1 MKKIIAAIVLFSML
15 FMATPF
21 AVQAQDMARVTVSI
35 LSLKGISSDACGGK
49 MSFFGKFRIGAVVK
63 EFPGLNFFSRP
74 QVLIPV
80 TQFSTT
86 TRLDFI
92 TVSIEVWDGDDRFC
106 GGGDDKVCVDGR
118 SNVITK
124 TFSTLENKNQDFTSV
139 GTCIVSG
146 TSGTEKGE
154 IKYNIT
160 IEPTRTAYIK
170 QGNWRQVK
178 QETKTGNGEWGPLVP
193 TLVQPPCASLDDYHV
208 FRANGAYEINEGDSR
223 CSPTDPQIKVTGN
236 WSFQNNDSKLLLTQ
250 SGSSQAILYTVNWI
264 DENSM
269 ILTTAY
275 PSGGVTTYNKITYRH

>member
-1 MKKIIAAIVLFSML
+1 MKKIIIVTAFFSMFL
-15 FMATPF
+15 IATPF
-21 AVQAQDMARVTVSI
+21 AVQAQDMARVTLSI
-35 LSLKGISSDACGGK
+35 QSLKGISRDACGGK
-49 MSFFGKFRIGAVVK
+49 MGFYGNFKIGGAVK
-63 EFPGLNFFSRP
+63 KFPGLNFFSRP
-74 QVLIPV
+74 QILIPV

-92 TVSIEVWDGDDRFC
+92 TVSIEVWDDDDRFC

-124 TFSTLENKNQDFTSV
+124 TFSTLENKNQNFTSV
-139 GTCIVSG
+139 GTCNVSG

-170 QGNWRQVK
+170 QGNWRIVK
-178 QETKTGNGEWGPLVP
+178 QETKTGTGNWEPLVP
-193 TLVQPPCASLDDYHV
+193 TLVQPPCASLDDYRV
-208 FRANGAYEINEGDSR
+208 FRANGTYEINEGDSR

-236 WSFQNNDSKLLLTQ
+236 WIFQNNDSKLLLTQ
-250 SGSSQAILYTVNWI
+250 SGSSEAILYTVNWI

-269 ILTTAY
+269 ILATAY
-275 PSGGVTTYNKITYRH
+275 PSGGVTTYNKITFKH